1 MSNIQLADNLRF
13 LRDKF
18 GLTQE
23 ALAEM
28 LNVSRQAYS
37 NYELGKRSPDLDTLL
52 YLTRLYQVSLED
64 LALCNVRSLP
74 SSVSGI
80 AEEKTPYHILAKD
93 KKTDNTIYLS
103 EEELEL
109 ILKFRTASEEN
120 RKITI
125 GFLSN
130 SNQS

>member
-1 MSNIQLADNLRF
+1 MSNIQLANNLRF

-18 GLTQE
+18 GLTQK

-52 YLTRLYQVSLED
+52 YLTKLYQVSLED
-64 LALCNVRSLP
+64 LVFCNVRSLP
-74 SSVSGI
+74 NINSI
-80 AEEKTPYHILAKD
+80 AEGTTPYHILAKD

-103 EEELEL
+103 EAELEFV
-109 ILKFRTASEEN
+109 LKFRAASEEN
-120 RKITI
+120 RKIII
-125 GFLSN
+125 GFLTN
-130 SNQS
+130 SNHS